1 MTDQTKD
8 KAAYRGPER
17 RSGVERRQG
26 EERRE
31 EIRWEPQKEE
41 RRSGKDRRR
50 HGGWDDTPV
59 R

>member
-1 MTDQTKD
+1 MTDESRNKVP
-8 KAAYRGPER
+8 YRGPER
-17 RSGVERRQG
+17 RRGLDRRQG
-26 EERRE
+26 DERRE